1 MITDSRAEARRGL
14 RQRFFAWFH
23 AQEGEAGDYDALV
36 APYKRKLLGA
46 LSGAVL
52 EIGAGT
58 GENFAF
64 YPRGIDW
71 YGVEPNLYMQERL
84 LKRASENG
92 IEGRLYS
99 GTAEEL
105 PLPDSSVDAVVSTLV
120 LCSVSDQPRVLSEIK
135 RVLKSGGCFV
145 FIEHVAAPDHSRQWW
160 TQKLI
165 KPLWKFAADGCHPD
179 RDTGAAVRQA
189 GFASVEIE
197 PFTAPLPIA
206 SPHIAGTAIK
216 G

>member
-1 MITDSRAEARRGL
+1 MITDSRAGIRKGL
-14 RQRFFAWFH
+14 RQRLFAWMH
-23 AQEGEAGDYDALV
+23 AQEEADDYDALV
-36 APYKRKLLGA
+36 APYKRQLLGD
-46 LSGAVL
+46 LSGSIL

-99 GTAEEL
+99 GTAEAL

-120 LCSVSDQPRVLSEIK
+120 LCSVSDQVRALSEIK
-135 RVLKSGGCFV
+135 RVLKPGGRFV
-145 FIEHVAAPDHSRQWW
+145 FIEHVAAPSHSRQWW
-160 TQKLI
+160 EQKLI
-165 KPLWKFAADGCHPD
+165 KPIWKFAADGCNVD
-179 RDTGAAVRQA
+179 RDTGGAIRRA

-197 PFTAPLPIA
+197 TFNAPLAIA
-206 SPHIAGTAIK
+206 SPHIAGKAIK
-216 G
+216 